1 MRQSQQDRETHRKEE
16 AASTD
21 VFPLLSPHTDD
32 SFPLV
37 LRLAAYF
44 LLLLELCA
52 VVQQYHRVRIANCHL
67 HIYLP
72 VMVEISETHRN
83 RYGAVRNC
91 RDDIDM
97 VILRVGVE
105 LNDFNCSGYIN
116 GDKMVRMLWTIS
128 MADKL
133 VCLERA

>member
-1 MRQSQQDRETHRKEE
+1 
-16 AASTD
+16 
-21 VFPLLSPHTDD
+21 
-32 SFPLV
+32 
-37 LRLAAYF
+37 
-44 LLLLELCA
+44 
-52 VVQQYHRVRIANCHL
+52 
-67 HIYLP
+67 
-72 VMVEISETHRN
+72 
-83 RYGAVRNC
+83 GAVRNC

-133 VCLERA
+133 VCLERAGSAILPIELFCTPPISQQCKSHPSCNHRQQRQSHKGQPVKPTLVF